1 MKSLKR
7 GLKALLITAL
17 AYLIQVCVLR
27 HLPVAGVTGSVI
39 FAALAVLTVS
49 CGKKYAFCSSC
60 LTGMVM
66 ECMLSPVP
74 ALYAIAYPV
83 IAMLGAQMFADMSD
97 RQLERRR
104 MLNENRRSRLAE
116 TGAKEHWWSRFFLQ
130 YREGNL
136 PAHLRI
142 PLCAAV
148 MDLML
153 NAVMC
158 VYMYLIG
165 QDIGFLH
172 IARIFASVAYTS
184 ALAVVIMVP
193 LRFFLGMY
201 PKRRKVDKGGEYQ

>member
-27 HLPVAGVTGSVI
+27 HLPVAGVTGSII

-116 TGAKEHWWSRFFLQ
+116 TGAKERWWSRFFLQ

-153 NAVMC
+153 NVVMC

-172 IARIFASVAYTS
+172 IVRIFASMAYTS

-201 PKRRKVDKGGEYQ
+201 PKRKKADRGGEYQ

>member
-153 NAVMC
+153 NVVMC

>member
-1 MKSLKR
+1 MKALKR
-7 GLKALLITAL
+7 ALKALIVTLL
-17 AYLIQVCVLR
+17 AYLTQACVMKYMTFQ
-27 HLPVAGVTGSVI
+27 GIYGSVV
-39 FAALAVLTVS
+39 FAVLSIIIVS
-49 CGKKYAFCSSC
+49 CGKKYAFCASC
-60 LTGMVM
+60 LTGMMM
-66 ECMLSPVP
+66 ECMLASVP
-74 ALYAIAYPV
+74 ALYVIAYPV
-83 IAMLGAQMFADMSD
+83 ITMFAAQTFADMSD

-153 NAVMC
+153 NVVMC

>member
-97 RQLERRR
+97 WQLERRR

-116 TGAKEHWWSRFFLQ
+116 TGAKERWWSRFFLQ

-153 NAVMC
+153 NVVMC